1 MEEKVVE
8 GMGMTRGRGAQVK
21 ECSADVNASKNDG
34 KTAVMWLAE
43 YGHTETVVELV
54 RMVVARVCGGWRIVG
69 SMLLSC
75 LAPIGARQADVATVH
90 GMMTHSA
97 RVCVWMR

>member
-21 ECSADVNASKNDG
+21 ECGADAKSADEDG

-43 YGHTETVVELV
+43 DGCTETVVELV
-54 RMVVARVCGGWRIVG
+54 RVVVERECCGWRSVG
-69 SMLLSC
+69 IMATVSGCMLLC
-75 LAPIGARQADVATVH
+75 CCNVMNEG
-90 GMMTHSA
+90 
-97 RVCVWMR
+97 